1 MRRLLADQPQPP
13 RPVGFREVWSVYAPL
28 AIYQLT
34 GLIAVIAVVE
44 VVSPPRARAVLAI
57 GFGGLLALA
66 ALFWVAVLTWVRAA
80 LREGVATTA
89 QVIGVR
95 SFPARVRLV
104 VNGKEMRM
112 IAREAPR
119 LRPGDLVLLLVNR
132 NRSRILIS
140 LGRPK
145 AEVG

>member
-1 MRRLLADQPQPP
+1 
-13 RPVGFREVWSVYAPL
+13 VYAPL